1 MGLGKAE
8 ESVVVVGLVS
18 FICEDSVGEGGV
30 EEGSCW
36 QEGERTEAHVQRRRG
51 SLKAC
56 FLTLFSGRYDSLK
69 LCRDGPSS

>member
-1 MGLGKAE
+1 VGLGKAE

-36 QEGERTEAHVQRRRG
+36 QEGERTEAHVQ
-51 SLKAC
+51 
-56 FLTLFSGRYDSLK
+56 
-69 LCRDGPSS
+69 